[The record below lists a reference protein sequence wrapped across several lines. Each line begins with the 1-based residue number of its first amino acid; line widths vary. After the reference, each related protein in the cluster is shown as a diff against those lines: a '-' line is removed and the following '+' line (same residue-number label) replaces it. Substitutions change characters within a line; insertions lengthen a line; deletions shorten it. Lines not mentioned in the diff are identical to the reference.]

1 MKYLLMQIYYT
12 YKILHE
18 MEQHYPNNGFNEN
31 KYNPVRSRTYP
42 ENLPVCGIFC
52 ICLSVYSQIIPISRR
67 GIYCDKRGQL

>member
-1 MKYLLMQIYYT
+1 MKYFLMQIYYT

-52 ICLSVYSQIIPISRR
+52 KTERFLLIRYVKQRDFY
-67 GIYCDKRGQL
+67 

>member
-1 MKYLLMQIYYT
+1 MPPHLLKNNINETQNTKNNNQSMKYLLMQIYYT

-52 ICLSVYSQIIPISRR
+52 I
-67 GIYCDKRGQL
+67 